1 MISAVADT
9 HAAIWYLF
17 GDPRLS
23 RAALEFIDQSVKEK
37 KKIAVSAITLAEVVY
52 LGEKGRVPAGK
63 LVSGS
68 DRFAERCGSKVSSSA
83 IWIS

>member
-23 RAALEFIDQSVKEK
+23 RAAFEFIDQSVKQK

-52 LGEKGRVPAGK
+52 VG
-63 LVSGS
+63 GS
-68 DRFAERCGSKVSSSA
+68 LRGPS
-83 IWIS
+83 